1 VAEGRLV
8 PNGVVTLRVAGAAC
22 ALVALVLAVR
32 VFFAQ
37 ETREVERISA
47 ILGAMSAASALAFA
61 LAHGSR
67 VLGAIFAAP
76 TGVILA
82 IKSWV
87 VPMHYR
93 DYSTG
98 RVSTFGPTAETHL
111 YYFVP
116 GFLLCV
122 LVVALSLVP
131 LGGSPSTRQE
141 TRLFFRVGGGI
152 VGLLA
157 AAGLLLVFTSSRG
170 DTVHLLTALLP
181 SVLVGLASTAA
192 LVRGRIEEDAPRSF
206 GSPYREAAPAYS
218 SVSSAASLET
228 DALLRAIAHA
238 PAPPVN
244 ALPARLIAAPPGTR
258 IGPFV
263 ILGPLGSGGM
273 GIVYRARDERLGRD
287 VALKLLPPHLAV
299 DPMRRARFLREARA
313 AASVVHPNVA
323 AVFELGE
330 SEPPFIAMEL
340 VAGES
345 LRAALS
351 RGPFARAEVHR
362 YASAIAS
369 GLAEAHARSIVHRDL
384 KPENVMIASD
394 GTPKIVDFGLARAV
408 DGPAD
413 GLGVTALQASLTQS
427 GFVAGTPRYMAPE
440 QATGGEVDA
449 RVDVYA
455 FGLLVYEIAVGA
467 PLDPEVAA
475 FRRGELAASL
485 LERSV
490 PELGPIVARCLA
502 FDPASRFSDAREL
515 IGALR
520 AASSRLG
527 AA

>member
-1 VAEGRLV
+1 MR
-8 PNGVVTLRVAGAAC
+8 NGVVILRAAAAAC
-22 ALVALVLAVR
+22 ALVALALALR

-37 ETREVERISA
+37 ETREIDRIIG
-47 ILGAMSAASALAFA
+47 ILSGMCAATALAFA
-61 LAHGSR
+61 LAHDAR
-67 VLGAIFAAP
+67 ALGAILAAP

-87 VPMHYR
+87 LPMSYR
-93 DYSTG
+93 EYSSG
-98 RVSTFGPTAETHL
+98 RTSTFGPTAETHL

-122 LVVALSLVP
+122 LVLIFLVVP
-131 LGGSPSTRQE
+131 VGGSPSTRKE
-141 TRLFFRVGGGI
+141 VHLFFRVGGGV

-157 AAGLLLVFTSSRG
+157 AAGLLLTFTSSRG
-170 DTVHLLTALLP
+170 DTVHLLSALLP
-181 SVLVGLASTAA
+181 SVIVALASTAS
-192 LVRGRIEEDAPRSF
+192 LIRGNVDEEAPRSAR
-206 GSPYREAAPAYS
+206 GSPYRELAPVFS
-218 SVSSAASLET
+218 SVSSAASLES
-228 DALLRAIAHA
+228 DALIRAVARA

-244 ALPARLIAAPPGTR
+244 ALPTRLIAAPPGTR

-263 ILGPLGSGGM
+263 VLAALGAGGM

-287 VALKLLPPHLAV
+287 VALKLLPPHLAM

-330 SEPPFIAMEL
+330 GEPPFIAMEL

-345 LRAALS
+345 LRAALM

-384 KPENVMIASD
+384 KPENVMISSD
-394 GTPKIVDFGLARAV
+394 GVPKIVDFGLARAV

-413 GLGVTALQASLTQS
+413 GMGVTVEQASLTRS

-440 QATGGEVDA
+440 QATGGEIDA
-449 RVDVYA
+449 RADVYA
-455 FGLLVYEIAVGA
+455 FGLLVYELAVGG
-467 PLDPEVAA
+467 PLDPDAAA
-475 FRRGELAASL
+475 FRRGELAASQ
-485 LERSV
+485 LEHSV
-490 PELGPIVARCLA
+490 PELAPIVARCLA
-502 FDPASRFSDAREL
+502 FDPASRFTDAREL
-515 IGALR
+515 VGALR
-520 AASSRLG
+520 SAASRLG